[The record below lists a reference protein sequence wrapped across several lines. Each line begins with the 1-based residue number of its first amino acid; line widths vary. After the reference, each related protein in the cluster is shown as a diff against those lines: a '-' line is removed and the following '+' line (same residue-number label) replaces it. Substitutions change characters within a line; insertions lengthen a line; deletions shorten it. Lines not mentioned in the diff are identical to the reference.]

1 MFVSN
6 KDEKKEFF
14 LYFIMMFTGC
24 TFIKIILCIH
34 HVVTKN
40 SSLLYLFYKLVFHII
55 RQCIVYIELGYH
67 LELEVLFKLTQVIG
81 RIQFFVAVGSS
92 PPLTC

>member
-14 LYFIMMFTGC
+14 LYFIMMFKGC

-34 HVVTKN
+34 HVTKN

-55 RQCIVYIELGYH
+55 RQCIVYIELWYH

-92 PPLTC
+92 PPLTG